1 MNQEKLKA
9 MQESVRIGGKGTARR
24 KKKVTHRTA
33 TTDDKKL
40 QSSLKKLSVNNIPG
54 IEEVNM
60 MKNDGS
66 VIHFNNPKVQAS
78 LAANTFAVTGQS
90 ETKQITEMLPGIL
103 NQLGAESLQHLKRLA
118 TSVGAGG
125 PGAGSESKKDT
136 IDEEEDDDDDD
147 DDDVPDLVEN
157 FDEASKNEEKAA
169 EAKVVEVEAPAEEP
183 ASQAPTQEPAA
194 VTPAEPETVASK
206 DVAPAEADETP
217 AQVSASVEA
226 PPEAQKEAPIEAET
240 APEEAATD
248 ISAEAPKGAETDI
261 SAEAPKEII
270 AEAPAKPAEIPAEAT
285 VEVAP
290 AAEAAPVDTS
300 EGAE

>member
-1 MNQEKLKA
+1 MNSDKLTK

-24 KKKVTHRTA
+24 KKKVLHRTA

-118 TSVGAGG
+118 TSVGAGQAAAAAG
-125 PGAGSESKKDT
+125 GEGAKT
-136 IDEEEDDDDDD
+136 IEEEDD

-157 FDEASKNEEKAA
+157 FDEASKNEASADTKDSD
-169 EAKVVEVEAPAEEP
+169 KKEE
-183 ASQAPTQEPAA
+183 E
-194 VTPAEPETVASK
+194 
-206 DVAPAEADETP
+206 
-217 AQVSASVEA
+217 
-226 PPEAQKEAPIEAET
+226 
-240 APEEAATD
+240 
-248 ISAEAPKGAETDI
+248 
-261 SAEAPKEII
+261 
-270 AEAPAKPAEIPAEAT
+270 
-285 VEVAP
+285 
-290 AAEAAPVDTS
+290 
-300 EGAE
+300 